1 MATSLSTVA
10 VCLSVDTRTQAK
22 SITLPLAASYP
33 GKIFVFKDSYGLSGT
48 NNITIFTTSPNLIDN
63 TLTYYTINSYF
74 AGIRLISDGINGW
87 WVIGN
92 NGGSLFA

>member
-10 VCLSVDTRTQAK
+10 VCLSIDTRTQAK

-33 GKIFVFKDSYGLSGT
+33 GKMFVFKDSFGLGAT
-48 NNITIFTTSPNLIDN
+48 NNITIFTTSPDLIDG

-74 AGIRLISDGINGW
+74 AGIRIISDGINGW
-87 WVIGN
+87 WIIAT
-92 NGGSLFA
+92 NGGSLFD